1 MYADLVERAIE
12 FEKMKHD
19 AKIGKSEM
27 KITTRDFLNETFA
40 LLSKNHKEAVNKYF
54 NVVEV
59 KGDKNCPSLLKY

>member
-1 MYADLVERAIE
+1 
-12 FEKMKHD
+12 MKV
-19 AKIGKSEM
+19 S
-27 KITTRDFLNETFA
+27 TRDFLNETFA